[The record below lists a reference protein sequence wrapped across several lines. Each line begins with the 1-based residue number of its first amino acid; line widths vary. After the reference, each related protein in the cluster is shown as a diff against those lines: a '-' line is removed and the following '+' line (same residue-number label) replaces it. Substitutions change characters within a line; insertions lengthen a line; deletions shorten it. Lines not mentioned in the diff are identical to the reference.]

1 MENGHRPTQKISDDP
16 LEHSHNVLLILAH
29 HNSARHCVDKRAL
42 YLNLPLTLLF
52 SVRTVSAFIQRSK
65 RSRISMSIRIIGI
78 TGTLG
83 AGKGTV
89 VEYLC
94 RAPHNFEH
102 YSARRLLN
110 GIIAKQGLEPGRD
123 SMRKVANELRQERG
137 PAAVIEALFEEAV
150 AAGKDAIIESV
161 RTEGEVVA
169 LRKSGKPFVLLAVDA
184 DQKIRYERAIGRGSS
199 TDKVTFEKFC
209 EQESVE
215 MASQLPHEQNL
226 SRCMELADVRLTNDG
241 TIEEFQAKIDV
252 FLSSAF
258 CKDGAEAKE

>member
-1 MENGHRPTQKISDDP
+1 
-16 LEHSHNVLLILAH
+16 
-29 HNSARHCVDKRAL
+29 
-42 YLNLPLTLLF
+42 
-52 SVRTVSAFIQRSK
+52 
-65 RSRISMSIRIIGI
+65 MSIRIIGI

-184 DQKIRYERAIGRGSS
+184 DQKIRYERAVGRGSS
-199 TDKVTFEKFC
+199 TDKVTFEEFC

-241 TIEEFQAKIDV
+241 TVEEFQAKIDV

-258 CKDGAEAKE
+258 SQDGAEAKE